1 MKTVKLSVFVIGV
14 ALSAAPIFNSA
25 FAQDR
30 NGQTSV
36 MIELQTLRTEIA
48 ELRDLVERQQFEM
61 QKLKRSVAKQNQG
74 LSQPENGVRLQ
85 QYDNQS
91 SLNPLPPTGGIDS
104 VSQTEPIRQASQ
116 DPNSYSVGT
125 GSQVQGRPNNGVE
138 SDYYSARGNSSNENS
153 SVVGQPSYQN
163 ESAPANDYSQFERRP
178 TDLSSSEVQASE
190 YNDASNGLGD
200 TSAPQVVEREITAAP
215 IESTDY
221 SDNGPEIVERSIS
234 TASGAVNAP
243 VLSQDQPYNTQGQQI
258 ERSYGVDNG
267 QPSEVTSHGSAAQ
280 TDIQAHGEQ
289 YENASPNLQTGRP
302 ILAVPVESVDKT
314 VTPSNS
320 GLSAS
325 VDAESVNAN
334 PVVASPA
341 QFSEDDFYDRGFGLL
356 KESKY
361 DEAVNVFK
369 EQIVQHPAGSLA
381 DDAHYWIA
389 EAMFINRKPAEARPH
404 LKSIINDFPQSAR
417 VPDAMLK
424 SAYIEQE
431 MGNLIEARIL
441 FQEIVSR
448 HPSSNAAIAAK
459 NRLSNLKIGQ

>member
-61 QKLKRSVAKQNQG
+61 QKLKRSVAKQNQV
-74 LSQPENGVRLQ
+74 LSQPENGVRSQ
-85 QYDNQS
+85 QYGNQS
-91 SLNPLPPTGGIDS
+91 SFNPLPTTGGVDS
-104 VSQTEPIRQASQ
+104 VNQTEPFRQASQ
-116 DPNSYSVGT
+116 DPNSYSVGS

-138 SDYYSARGNSSNENS
+138 SDYYSASENSSNENS
-153 SVVGQPSYQN
+153 SVVGQSSYQN
-163 ESAPANDYSQFERRP
+163 ESAPANDYSQFERP
-178 TDLSSSEVQASE
+178 TDVASSEAQASE
-190 YNDASNGLGD
+190 YSDASNGIGD
-200 TSAPQVVEREITAAP
+200 ASAPQVVEREITAAP

-221 SDNGPEIVERSIS
+221 SDTGPEIVERSIS

-280 TDIQAHGEQ
+280 TDIQAYGEQ
-289 YENASPNLQTGRP
+289 YENASPNPNLATGRP
-302 ILAVPVESVDKT
+302 ILAVPVDKT

-325 VDAESVNAN
+325 VDAEGVNAN